1 MTSRQH
7 WSPNARR
14 IGIASAIATLVI
26 GFLYVAVIVSW
37 LIVEAV
43 PGEPIGD
50 PYLALM
56 EVLTIISALALL
68 GLVSTLLRFVNPG
81 RRVFARI
88 AFALGTLG
96 AGLTMT
102 VHFVQLTAVRQLWR
116 AGQLSDY
123 RLIWPSP
130 IFAAEYFAWDVL
142 IGLAMIAAALALT
155 GSSRARAA
163 RLVLLW
169 GGIFC
174 VVGVVGPAS
183 GEMLLQNIAVF
194 GYALLLPVGAG
205 LLAVLFR
212 NTAADSAAD
221 SVPDRS
227 PAESRSVETRDV
239 DRSAGGRL

>member
-142 IGLAMIAAALALT
+142 ALT